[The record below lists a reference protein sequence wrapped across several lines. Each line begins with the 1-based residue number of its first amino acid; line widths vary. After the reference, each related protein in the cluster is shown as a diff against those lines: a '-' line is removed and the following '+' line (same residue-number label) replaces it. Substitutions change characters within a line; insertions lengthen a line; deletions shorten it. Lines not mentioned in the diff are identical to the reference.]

1 MACGKPVIASDLPG
15 VRTVVDNGVN
25 GFLVKPRDCDDLTTK
40 MRYLLEND
48 EVRESFGKA
57 GRRKVEE
64 KYSWEKI
71 GKDLE
76 KLYLEEII

>member
-1 MACGKPVIASDLPG
+1 M
-15 VRTVVDNGVN
+15 VDDGIN
-25 GFLVKPRDCDDLTTK
+25 GFLVKPRDCNDLTAK

-57 GRRKVEE
+57 GRKKVEE

-71 GKDLE
+71 GEELE
-76 KLYLEEII
+76 RLYNGLVD